1 MEKTLS
7 KICGLLGE
15 KDAELQCAAAR
26 VLGAVGAT
34 DREVLDALLEA
45 LTTDNQLV
53 RVYVLDAVAK
63 IGRPQAVP
71 ALLPLLNAPEQVRRK
86 AMAALAACGPEG
98 VPKLVAGWKD
108 ADRDRKSGIIDAL
121 GAIGTKEALDALY
134 DCLLDPDL
142 EVVKHACFTVKGR
155 IDRMP
160 TKERA
165 TILSR
170 TLKFLKSGS
179 VKKETQP
186 TVSGIK
192 LLGATRAAEAKP
204 VLIEYLDPERLPIVR
219 IHALEALAILD
230 LGPSEDGKLANKLL
244 PLLDEPNPGI
254 VTNAANVLS
263 RLALS
268 KAEVP
273 KLVKLLAHR
282 DQGVRTFA
290 LRALGKVGTSA
301 AAEAILG
308 CLSDVDQRIR
318 EAASQALRANAE
330 FAGALADALDRT
342 SDREQART
350 LGALLR
356 EHGKSIGDAAASR
369 FARRAID
376 GIVAG
381 NEVAY
386 AYVELLRT
394 VKPDLLREAILA
406 EGRKRKKKEEGGL
419 EEAERLFAVLE
430 RDGLFT
436 AETRYELA
444 IVRLAMRPKDA
455 AQAETDVTGPVAL
468 LSAVLRAGDFP
479 LLKTIRTEKGL
490 DAQAFLYL
498 GFQFAERVGPQDRD
512 FAAEMLKHV
521 LKKFPSSAQAKV
533 AKTKMKT
540 EWKAL

>member
-26 VLGAVGAT
+26 VLGAIGAS
-34 DREVLDALLEA
+34 DREVLDALLA
-45 LTTDNQLV
+45 GLATDNQLV
-53 RVYVLDAVAK
+53 RIYLLDAIAK
-63 IGRPQAVP
+63 IGRPAAVP

-86 AMAALAACGPEG
+86 VMAALAACGPEG
-98 VPKLVAGWKD
+98 VPKLVAGWKE
-108 ADRDRKSGIIDAL
+108 ADRDRKFGIVDAL
-121 GAIGTKEALDALY
+121 GAVGTKEALDALY

-170 TLKFLKSGS
+170 TLKFLKSGP

-204 VLIEYLDPERLPIVR
+204 VLVEYLAPERPSIVR
-219 IHALEALAILD
+219 IHALEALSILD
-230 LGPSEDGKLANKLL
+230 LGPSEDGKLAAKLL

-254 VTNAANVLS
+254 VTNAVNVLS
-263 RLALS
+263 RLALP
-268 KAEVP
+268 KTDAP
-273 KLVKLLAHR
+273 KLIKLVAHR
-282 DQGVRTFA
+282 DQSVRVFA
-290 LRALGKVGTSA
+290 LRALGKIGTAA

-308 CLSDVDQRIR
+308 CLADVDPRIR
-318 EAASQALRANAE
+318 EAASGALRANAE
-330 FAGALADALDRT
+330 FAGAVADALDKT
-342 SDREQART
+342 SDREAART
-350 LGALLR
+350 LSGLLR
-356 EHGKSIGDAAASR
+356 EHAQAITDAAASR
-369 FARRAID
+369 FAKRAID
-376 GIVAG
+376 GVVAG
-381 NEVAY
+381 DEKAY
-386 AYVELLRT
+386 AYVELLRA
-394 VKPDLLREAILA
+394 VKPDLLREAVLT
-406 EGRKRKKKEEGGL
+406 EGRKRKKKEDGL

-436 AETRYELA
+436 PETRYELA
-444 IVRLAMRPKDA
+444 IVRLALRPKDPGK
-455 AQAETDVTGPVAL
+455 AETDATGPVAL

-479 LLKTIRTEKGL
+479 LLKTIKAEKGL
-490 DAQAFLYL
+490 DAEAFLYL
-498 GFQFAERVGPQDRD
+498 GFQFAERIGPQDRD

-521 LKKFPSSAQAKV
+521 EKKFSRSPQAKV
-533 AKTKMKT
+533 AKAKMKT
-540 EWKAL
+540 EWKSL

>member
-34 DREVLDALLEA
+34 DREVLDALLAA
-45 LTTDNQLV
+45 LATDNQMV
-53 RVYVLDAVAK
+53 RLYLLDAVAK

-86 AMAALAACGPEG
+86 AMSALAACGPEA

-121 GAIGTKEALDALY
+121 GAIGTKEAFDALY

-142 EVVKHACFTVKGR
+142 EVVKHACFAVKGR
-155 IDRMP
+155 IDRMT

-165 TILSR
+165 TIVSR
-170 TLKFLKSGS
+170 TLRFLKSAP

-192 LLGATRAAEAKP
+192 LLGATRSAEGKA
-204 VLIEYLDPERLPIVR
+204 VLLEYLDPERPAIVR
-219 IHALEALAILD
+219 IHALEALAILE
-230 LGPSEDGKLANKLL
+230 LGTSEDGKLADRLL
-244 PLLDEPNPGI
+244 PLLEEPNPGI
-254 VTNAANVLS
+254 VTNAVNVLS
-263 RLALS
+263 RLTLP
-268 KAEVP
+268 KEEVP
-273 KLVKLLAHR
+273 KLVKLVGHR
-282 DQGVRTFA
+282 DQGVRMFA
-290 LRALGKVGTSA
+290 LRALGKVGTAA

-308 CLSDVDQRIR
+308 CLADVDQRIR

-330 FAGALADALDRT
+330 FAGALADALDKT
-342 SDREQART
+342 ADREKART
-350 LGALLR
+350 LGALLK
-356 EHGKSIGDAAASR
+356 EHAKSISDAAAGR

-376 GIVAG
+376 GIGAG
-381 NEVAY
+381 DEKAY

-406 EGRKRKKKEEGGL
+406 EGRKRKKKEGGL

-444 IVRLAMRPKDA
+444 IVRLALRPKDA
-455 AQAETDVTGPVAL
+455 GEAETDVTGPVAL

-479 LLKTIRTEKGL
+479 LLKTIKAEKGL
-490 DAQAFLYL
+490 EAEAFLYL

-533 AKTKMKT
+533 AKSKMKT
-540 EWKAL
+540 EWKSL